1 MRGVAQDAVVEA
13 WLTLPRR
20 IYLDTGTLQ
29 TLYDYGETLW
39 ENEPFEPLRRD
50 RQVPGLS
57 DELDALR
64 NIFLVNER
72 AHFEFAVT
80 EASLREVAA
89 RNERGYTQWVDDVL
103 DSWLV
108 SSEGEKSAPTSTFD
122 DPRFGNI
129 SVKDRRLL
137 QEALDVGCD
146 AFMTIERRLPTAA
159 AFVEKTTGLRI
170 LRPTVYWALLQPFA
184 NLYR

>member
-1 MRGVAQDAVVEA
+1 
-13 WLTLPRR
+13 
-20 IYLDTGTLQ
+20 
-29 TLYDYGETLW
+29 
-39 ENEPFEPLRRD
+39 
-50 RQVPGLS
+50 LS

-80 EASLREVAA
+80 EASLRQIAA

-137 QEALDVGCD
+137 QEALHVGCD
-146 AFMTIERRLPTAA
+146 AFMTMERRLPTA
-159 AFVEKTTGLRI
+159 VLCVP
-170 LRPTVYWALLQPFA
+170 RPRHRL
-184 NLYR
+184 

>member
-1 MRGVAQDAVVEA
+1 
-13 WLTLPRR
+13 
-20 IYLDTGTLQ
+20 
-29 TLYDYGETLW
+29 
-39 ENEPFEPLRRD
+39 
-50 RQVPGLS
+50 
-57 DELDALR
+57 
-64 NIFLVNER
+64 
-72 AHFEFAVT
+72 VT
-80 EASLREVAA
+80 EASLRQIAA
-89 RNERGYTQWVDDVL
+89 RNERGYTQCLDDVL

-137 QEALDVGCD
+137 QEALDVDCD
-146 AFMTIERRLPTAA
+146 AFMTMERRLPTSA

>member
-1 MRGVAQDAVVEA
+1 VEA